1 MDKKKEIW
9 IEQTLCSMEGVKPQ
23 AVSGALKSRLNSIP
37 KEVVILNQTIPMRAV
52 WLTAASFALL
62 FMVNFATIRKAQKN
76 QKQQTTIYSEYF
88 SYLDQL

>member
-9 IEQTLCSMEGVKPQ
+9 IEQTLGSIEGVKPQ
-23 AVSGALKSRLNSIP
+23 AVSASLKRRLESIP
-37 KEVVILNQTIPMRAV
+37 KEIVILNQTIPMRAV

-62 FMVNFATIRKAQKN
+62 FMVNFATIRKAQKS

>member
-1 MDKKKEIW
+1 METKKEIW
-9 IEQTLCSMEGVKPQ
+9 IEQALSSIEGIKPQ
-23 AVSGALKSRLNSIP
+23 AVSASLKSRLDAIP

-62 FMVNFATIRKAQKN
+62 FTMNFATIRKATKS
-76 QKQQTTIYSEYF
+76 QKQQTTLYSEYF